1 MKYTVILAAAAAI
14 LAAGIQP
21 KSVSNMKNT
30 STPAS
35 APAKENNPFLSA
47 WNTPYNIPD
56 FSRIKAEHYLPAFEE
71 GMRQQKAEIDA
82 IINNKKAPTFENT
95 ILAYEYSGR
104 LLKEVSA
111 VFFNLSECENSPE
124 MEAIEEK
131 VTPLLSAHGDDIALN
146 EKLFARIKTV
156 YEKEKNNK
164 KSKLNPEQR
173 RLLEETYKGFVRSGA
188 NVPAD
193 KQKRFRELN
202 EEIAS
207 LTMRFAQNV
216 LKATNAY
223 KKVLPDGTTVTL
235 DMPTWEPFMQSCP
248 DRKLRE
254 EVWHAFTDR
263 CKEGEFDNTGIINKL
278 VNLRLERAQ
287 ILGFRTHADWVLD
300 DCLAKTPDNVYKCLL
315 EIWKPALRVAMQERD
330 QYQKMLEQD
339 QPGAKLQPWDWRYYS
354 EKLRAERYALDDAV
368 VRPYF
373 SLDSVRAGAFMVANK
388 LYGLT
393 FTERKD
399 LPSYDKEARV
409 FEVKDGKR
417 TIGILY
423 MDFHPRA
430 SKRSGAWMTEF
441 RGQYRDQKGNNVIP
455 IIQVVCNF
463 TKPTK
468 DKPSLLNFDESETLF
483 HEFGHA
489 LHGLLSNCTYPSLAG
504 TNVPR
509 DFVELPSQIMENW
522 CRHPQVMKMYAKHY
536 KTGEP
541 IPDKLIRKIEAAATY
556 GQGFI
561 TTELLAAS
569 LLDMD
574 YYTLKDEQT
583 IDPLAFEEKT
593 MKKIGL
599 IPEIIS
605 RYRSPYFQHVFT
617 TGYDAGYYSY
627 TWTAI
632 LDADAFEAFVES
644 GDLFNPE
651 LAKKFRH
658 LLESGNTVE
667 PMELYRQFRGKD
679 PSTKALLKRKGMLA
693 SNDKRMDMS
702 KGDGR
707 PVLKKG
713 DKNQDV
719 KKDEKV
725 QDIKK
730 GGKSQA
736 IKNADSSR
744 LKLDVK

>member
-1 MKYTVILAAAAAI
+1 MKRSILILSAAVM
-14 LAAGIQP
+14 LVAGCKNKQAD
-21 KSVSNMKNT
+21 NM
-30 STPAS
+30 
-35 APAKENNPFLSA
+35 ENPFFSA
-47 WNTPYNIPD
+47 WGTPYEIPD
-56 FSRIKAEHYLPAFEE
+56 FQRIKTEHYMPAFQE
-71 GMRQQKAEIDA
+71 GMARQKAEIDS
-82 IINNKKAPTFENT
+82 IVNNTETPTFENT
-95 ILAYEYSGR
+95 ILAYEYSGQ
-104 LLKEVSA
+104 LLKEVSG

-124 MEAIEEK
+124 MEAIEEE

-146 EKLFARIKTV
+146 AKLFERIKAV
-156 YEKEKNNK
+156 YDQRE
-164 KSKLNPEQR
+164 SLNLTPEQA

-193 KQKRFRELN
+193 KQDRFRELN
-202 EEIAS
+202 EQIAN
-207 LTMRFAQNV
+207 LTMHFAQNV

-223 KKVLPDGTTVTL
+223 QKVLPSGDTVTL
-235 DMPTWEPFMQSCP
+235 DMPTWEPFMQTCA

-263 CKEGEFDNTGIINKL
+263 CKEGEFDNTKIIDTL
-278 VNLRLERAQ
+278 VNLRLERAN
-287 ILGFRTHADWVLD
+287 ILGFPTHADWVLD
-300 DCLAKTPDNVYKCLL
+300 DCLAKTPANVYKCLL
-315 EIWKPALRVAMQERD
+315 DIWGPALKVAKQERD
-330 QYQKMLEQD
+330 EYQRMLSMDE
-339 QPGAKLQPWDWRYYS
+339 PGAKLQPWDWRYYS
-354 EKLRAERYALDDAV
+354 EKLRAERYALDDAE

-393 FTERKD
+393 FTERYD
-399 LPSYDKEARV
+399 LPNYDREARC
-409 FEVKDGKR
+409 FEVKDGDE

-441 RGQYRDQKGNNVIP
+441 RGQHRNQKGENVIP

-463 TKPTK
+463 TKPTA

-489 LHGLLSNCTYPSLAG
+489 LHGLLSKCTYPSLAG

-509 DFVELPSQIMENW
+509 DFVELPSQVMENW
-522 CRHPQVMKMYAKHY
+522 CRHPKVMKMYAKHY
-536 KTGEP
+536 QTGET
-541 IPDKLIRKIEAAATY
+541 IPDALIAKIAAAQTY
-556 GQGFI
+556 GQGFM

-574 YYTLKDEQT
+574 YYSLKAKQA
-583 IDPLAFEEKT
+583 IDPLQFEEQA
-593 MKKIGL
+593 MNKIGL

-605 RYRSPYFQHVFT
+605 RYRSPYFQHIFT

-632 LDADAFEAFVES
+632 LDADAFEAFAES

-651 LAKKFRH
+651 LAAKFRH

-667 PMELYRQFRGKD
+667 PMDLYRAFRGKD
-679 PSTKALLKRKGMLA
+679 PSPKALLKRKGML
-693 SNDKRMDMS
+693 
-702 KGDGR
+702 
-707 PVLKKG
+707 
-713 DKNQDV
+713 
-719 KKDEKV
+719 
-725 QDIKK
+725 
-730 GGKSQA
+730 
-736 IKNADSSR
+736 
-744 LKLDVK
+744 

>member
-1 MKYTVILAAAAAI
+1 MKHKLSILMAAAT
-14 LAAGIQP
+14 LFAAGCQN
-21 KSVSNMKNT
+21 KQSDMNDTV
-30 STPAS
+30 
-35 APAKENNPFLSA
+35 NPFFSE

-56 FSRIKAEHYLPAFEE
+56 FSRIKTEHYMPAFEE
-71 GMRQQKAEIDA
+71 GIRQQKAEIDA
-82 IINNKKAPTFENT
+82 IVNNPEAPTFENT
-95 ILAYEYSGR
+95 ILAYEYSGQ
-104 LLKEVSA
+104 LLREVSSI
-111 VFFNLSECENSPE
+111 FFNLSECENNEE

-131 VTPLLSAHGDDIALN
+131 VTPMLAAHGDDIALN
-146 EKLFARIKTV
+146 AKLFERIKAV
-156 YEKEKNNK
+156 YDQRDNLN
-164 KSKLNPEQR
+164 LNPEQT

-193 KQKRFRELN
+193 KQTRFRELN
-202 EEIAS
+202 EQIAS

-216 LKATNAY
+216 LKATNDY
-223 KKVLPDGTTVTL
+223 KKVLSSGDTITL
-235 DMPTWEPFMQSCP
+235 DMPTWEPFMQTCA

-263 CKEGEFDNTGIINKL
+263 CKSGKFDNTKIIDTL
-278 VNLRLERAQ
+278 VNLRLERAN
-287 ILGFRTHADWVLD
+287 ILGFPTHADWVLD
-300 DCLAKTPDNVYKCLL
+300 DCLAKTPANVYKCLL
-315 EIWKPALRVAMQERD
+315 DIWTPALKVAKQERD
-330 QYQKMLEQD
+330 QYQKMLEKD
-339 QPGAKLQPWDWRYYS
+339 EPGAKLQPWDWRYYS
-354 EKLRAERYALDDAV
+354 EKLRAEKYALDDAV

-373 SLDSVRAGAFMVANK
+373 CLDSVREGAFMVANK
-388 LYGLT
+388 LYGIT
-393 FTERKD
+393 FTERTD
-399 LPSYDKEARV
+399 LPTYDKEARC
-409 FEVKDGKR
+409 FEVKDGDR

-441 RGQYRDQKGNNVIP
+441 RGQHRNQNGENIIP

-463 TKPTK
+463 TKPTA

-489 LHGLLSNCTYPSLAG
+489 LHGLLSKCTYPSLAG

-509 DFVELPSQIMENW
+509 DFVELPSQVMENW

-536 KTGEP
+536 KTGEA
-541 IPDKLIRKIEAAATY
+541 IPDELIKKIEAAATY
-556 GQGFI
+556 GQGFM

-574 YYTLKDEQT
+574 YYSIKQKQH
-583 IDPLAFEEKT
+583 IDPLAFEEQA
-593 MKKIGL
+593 MNKIGL

-605 RYRSPYFQHVFT
+605 RYRSPYFQHIFT

-632 LDADAFEAFVES
+632 LDADAFEAFAES

-667 PMELYRQFRGKD
+667 PMDLYRAFRGKD
-679 PSTKALLKRKGMLA
+679 PSPKALLKRKGML
-693 SNDKRMDMS
+693 
-702 KGDGR
+702 
-707 PVLKKG
+707 
-713 DKNQDV
+713 
-719 KKDEKV
+719 
-725 QDIKK
+725 
-730 GGKSQA
+730 
-736 IKNADSSR
+736 
-744 LKLDVK
+744 